1 MKSLKAIRQLV
12 RDTLHRFVRF
22 FFHPIWGYSPSQILK
37 AVQRDW
43 EGPVFTGAR
52 TILGEMA
59 KQNTRVMV
67 YTFSEKDEPFLE
79 LECTARL
86 PKPNPGHQGTT
97 HLVRRTL
104 DGVVQIQNRE
114 K

>member
-1 MKSLKAIRQLV
+1 MKKNEARV
-12 RDTLHRFVRF
+12 GVGTLHQFVRF
-22 FFHPIWGYSPSQILK
+22 FNHPIWCYSPSQILK

-67 YTFSEKDEPFLE
+67 YTFSEKNEPFLE

-86 PKPNPGHQGTT
+86 PKPNPSVLPPAAPAGREQRV
-97 HLVRRTL
+97 VRCR
-104 DGVVQIQNRE
+104 N
-114 K
+114 

>member
-1 MKSLKAIRQLV
+1 MSETESKIASGTMAMRQLV
-12 RDTLHRFVRF
+12 RRTLRPIVRF
-22 FFHPIWGYSPSQILK
+22 FFHPIWSYSPSRILN

-59 KQNTRVMV
+59 RQNTRVMV
-67 YTFSEKDEPFLE
+67 YTFIEKDEPFLE

-86 PKPNPGHQGTT
+86 PKPNGPS
-97 HLVRRTL
+97 
-104 DGVVQIQNRE
+104 
-114 K
+114 